1 MRDHYPSK
9 IKKNRRVRKEHRLD
23 YQIEVQH
30 DEGEKEW
37 YVRRYGLESL
47 EEARQYLKEHNHYKT
62 EKMRIVTCEFT
73 TVTTIVE
80 YDLPR
85 TRKKT

>member
-9 IKKNRRVRKEHRLD
+9 LQKNKRVRREHRID

-30 DEGEKEW
+30 SEGEKHW

-47 EEARQYLKEHNHYKT
+47 EEARQYLKEHNSYMP
-62 EKMRIVTCEFT
+62 EPMRIVTCEFT

-80 YDLPR
+80 YDKR
-85 TRKKT
+85 AKRY